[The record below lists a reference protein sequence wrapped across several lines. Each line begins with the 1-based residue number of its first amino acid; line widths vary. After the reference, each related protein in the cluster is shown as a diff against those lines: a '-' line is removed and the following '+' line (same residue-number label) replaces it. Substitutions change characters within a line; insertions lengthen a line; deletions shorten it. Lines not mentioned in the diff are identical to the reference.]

1 MRKWKKTSWV
11 GRFALNFFRFPSKFY
26 PHCFSLFVA
35 TIRARGSPRP
45 LAHVT
50 SGYLPVCR
58 ISVSICSAV
67 FFQSFQICVGN
78 FAFTVV
84 LLLLGSKGNQQ
95 IPVLDVANQ
104 TILLPF
110 AWTLRY
116 LSWRGI
122 SPSVGAL
129 KLFLQPGGLPIFER
143 EELWRPNLELQYL
156 VVSGLST
163 LCCLLNRFTA
173 ILLFSEEY

>member
-1 MRKWKKTSWV
+1 MGRSWLLEVVVRLFILLINKSVLLIMTTKTKTQINWGYGGWAEKKKTPVAWFSFFFRAAARGSDNGDGKMRKWKKTSWV

-84 LLLLGSKGNQQ
+84 LLLLGSKGN
-95 IPVLDVANQ
+95 
-104 TILLPF
+104 
-110 AWTLRY
+110 
-116 LSWRGI
+116 
-122 SPSVGAL
+122 
-129 KLFLQPGGLPIFER
+129 
-143 EELWRPNLELQYL
+143 
-156 VVSGLST
+156 
-163 LCCLLNRFTA
+163 
-173 ILLFSEEY
+173 